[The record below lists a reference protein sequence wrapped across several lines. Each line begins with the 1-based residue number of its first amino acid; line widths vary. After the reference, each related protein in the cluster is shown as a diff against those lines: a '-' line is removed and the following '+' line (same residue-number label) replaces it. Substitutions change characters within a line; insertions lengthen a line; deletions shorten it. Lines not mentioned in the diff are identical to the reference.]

1 MDELDKEFID
11 EICNMRMEI
20 AFRRM
25 LESRTHTEAEQVM
38 ARGEAIYTLYKKV
51 VKECTEEG
59 KKYLAKYAD
68 EVAYRESDD
77 AEFNYKTGFT
87 DGVQLILMLRKLTTN
102 LQ

>member
-20 AFRRM
+20 AYKK
-25 LESRTHTEAEQVM
+25 LLKTRTHKEAEQVI
-38 ARGEAIYTLYKKV
+38 ARGEAIYTLYEKV
-51 VKECTEEG
+51 AKECTEEG
-59 KKYLAKYAD
+59 KKYLTQYAD

-87 DGVQLILMLRKLTTN
+87 DGVQLILLLQKFTTN